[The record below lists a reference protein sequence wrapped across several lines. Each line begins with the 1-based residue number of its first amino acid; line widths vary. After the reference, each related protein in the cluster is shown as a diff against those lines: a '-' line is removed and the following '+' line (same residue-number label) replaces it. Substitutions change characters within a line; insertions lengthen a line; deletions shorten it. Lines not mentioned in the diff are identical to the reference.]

1 MYAAAVGVVT
11 LALLLPVAEAPAQAQ
26 AASTR
31 AEGIWVRKDSA
42 GSGGFGGLAASL
54 PQALLTPEAAASRRG
69 GGPGPARGAPQV
81 WTAKP
86 GEPLIV
92 VERPCAGA
100 AGGAR
105 GNGAGLISP
114 DSVGVHIVE
123 HKDEVIMA
131 GERGGVRHI
140 YTDGRPHPASA
151 RRVPAAAGYSVGRY
165 EGNVLVVETIGFTPG
180 AVPAGGQRTP
190 ETKLTERFAVAPDGL
205 SMTITYTW
213 EDPKIYQKPHVY
225 SYHFDRLPPGSY
237 AFEEW
242 CDAGDP
248 TEKYGITPP
257 KQ

>member
-1 MYAAAVGVVT
+1 
-11 LALLLPVAEAPAQAQ
+11 
-26 AASTR
+26 
-31 AEGIWVRKDSA
+31 
-42 GSGGFGGLAASL
+42 
-54 PQALLTPEAAASRRG
+54 
-69 GGPGPARGAPQV
+69 V

-100 AGGAR
+100 AGGGR

-114 DSVGVHIVE
+114 DSVGVHIIE

-140 YTDGRPHPASA
+140 YMDGRPHPAFA
-151 RRVPAAAGYSVGRY
+151 GRVPAMAGYSRGRY
-165 EGNVLVVETIGFTPG
+165 EGNVLVVETVGFTPG
-180 AVPAGGQRTP
+180 AVPGGGQRTP

-225 SYHFDRLPPGSY
+225 NYYFDRLPPGSY

-248 TEKYGITPP
+248 TEKYGVTPP